1 MPNIVLH
8 GALRR
13 EFGGPYL
20 LDVTTPAEAFRAL
33 EANFPGRFL
42 AFIRNGVYR
51 VVRGDRR
58 KGMELDASELGFG
71 LGKSDLHIIPLPKG
85 SSSQKGKGAGKAIL
99 GVVIMAAAI
108 VTSGGGASLA
118 ELGAAMAETSA
129 LGVSYG
135 SIAMFGLTMA
145 LTGVSQML
153 SPQPKASTPADA
165 NPSYLFN
172 GPANAV
178 EQGGP
183 VPLIYGRMRVGS
195 TVISSAIDNEII
207 AQAAATSGD

>member
-1 MPNIVLH
+1 
-8 GALRR
+8 
-13 EFGGPYL
+13 
-20 LDVTTPAEAFRAL
+20 
-33 EANFPGRFL
+33 
-42 AFIRNGVYR
+42 
-51 VVRGDRR
+51 
-58 KGMELDASELGFG
+58 
-71 LGKSDLHIIPLPKG
+71 
-85 SSSQKGKGAGKAIL
+85 
-99 GVVIMAAAI
+99 MAAAI
-108 VTSGGGASLA
+108 VSSGGGASLA
-118 ELGAAMAETSA
+118 AGEMGKFGAAMAEASA
-129 LGVSYG
+129 LGASYG

-165 NPSYLFN
+165 NPSYLFS

-207 AQAAATSGD
+207 AQAAATSGDQ